1 MTMKKNY
8 LTPSMTVLKLN
19 MQQMITTTS
28 KAGDVN
34 SGDVGYGGGGNNPGS
49 RRRGH
54 NGWEDEEEEEE
65 EW

>member
-1 MTMKKNY
+1 
-8 LTPSMTVLKLN
+8 MTVLKLN

>member
-1 MTMKKNY
+1 MKKNY

-34 SGDVGYGGGGNNPGS
+34 SGDVGYGGGGNTPGS
-49 RRRGH
+49 REGDFDILDL
-54 NGWEDEEEEEE
+54 GFDW
-65 EW
+65 